1 MNNYDAEANMDI
13 DVEITEEQM
22 LDMAEQ
28 IFMLVAQRLLS
39 KSMSV
44 RDAFG

>member
-39 KSMSV
+39 
-44 RDAFG
+44 